1 MTSDIRNLVLRPRWS
16 RPMAPAPARASP
28 RDPRNN
34 GRAGAPYPEAGGD
47 WRGRLNAYNLA
58 VRYLEEARSLE
69 AIRTWSRGGC
79 PRGGS
84 LALFALGDIFL
95 RMAGPGL
102 AGPRGRAM
110 RGYDF
115 LAV

>member
-1 MTSDIRNLVLRPRWS
+1 
-16 RPMAPAPARASP
+16 MAPAPARASP

-58 VRYLEEARSLE
+58 VRYLE

-95 RMAGPGL
+95 RMAGP
-102 AGPRGRAM
+102 RGRAM